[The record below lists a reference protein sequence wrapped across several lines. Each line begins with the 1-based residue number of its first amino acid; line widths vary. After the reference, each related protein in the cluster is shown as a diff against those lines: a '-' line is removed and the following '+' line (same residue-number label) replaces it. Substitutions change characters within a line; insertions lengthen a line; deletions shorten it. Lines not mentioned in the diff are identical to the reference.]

1 MPTPQL
7 NGPTQWA
14 PAERMIPL
22 NVKAL
27 TTVTQPSFAAIA
39 DINVK
44 LYESIAAF
52 NSEWVRL
59 LIRRFQ
65 DDTALTQHLA
75 TCKSLEQA
83 QQIYVDFWTKVF
95 ADYQEEFGQ
104 LARLGWNF
112 TFETS
117 SAVQKHVGA
126 ISNETQL
133 AA

>member
-22 NVKAL
+22 NIKAL
-27 TTVTQPSFAAIA
+27 TALTQPSFAAIA
-39 DINVK
+39 DINAK

-52 NSEWVRL
+52 NSEWVRF

-65 DDTALTQHLA
+65 KDTVLTQHL
-75 TCKSLEQA
+75 TSCNSLEQA
-83 QQIYVDFWTKVF
+83 QQIYVDFWMKAF
-95 ADYQEEFGQ
+95 AEYQEEFGR
-104 LARLGWNF
+104 LTRLGRDF
-112 TFETS
+112 TLETS